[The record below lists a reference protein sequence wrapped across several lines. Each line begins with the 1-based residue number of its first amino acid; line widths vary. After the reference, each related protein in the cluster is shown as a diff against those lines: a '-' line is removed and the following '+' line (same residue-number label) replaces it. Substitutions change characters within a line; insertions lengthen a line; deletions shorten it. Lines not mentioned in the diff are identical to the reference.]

1 MRLPCLLLLYILVI
15 QPPPGPSQAMAKAG
29 SRISIL
35 LYRTEGE
42 FSVTPVAAG
51 LAVDASNGLPER
63 CGQSDALHFG
73 SESGTGRGI
82 GAAFGARMLM
92 VPWFCLSQV
101 PSRSCLHFRQ
111 LLQKDRFTHPTATMH
126 KNVRWNRMPYGWSRL
141 WPRLLNPPQVTN

>member
-1 MRLPCLLLLYILVI
+1 
-15 QPPPGPSQAMAKAG
+15 MAKAG

-35 LYRTEGE
+35 CCTEGE
-42 FSVTPVAAG
+42 VFGNAEVLTG
-51 LAVDASNGLPER
+51 LMVDASNGLPER

-126 KNVRWNRMPYGWSRL
+126 KNVRWNCIPTAGPEL
-141 WPRLLNPPQVTN
+141 